1 MGGFP
6 ILSAVVF
13 LPLIGALIIMGVR
26 SATAGSFS
34 SEEAGK
40 DSRAALLAGLI
51 ISSATFVASVA
62 AFLTFRCQCRRV
74 SARRAICL
82 VREYHLQGG
91 H

>member
-1 MGGFP
+1 
-6 ILSAVVF
+6 
-13 LPLIGALIIMGVR
+13 MGVR

-62 AFLTFRCQCRRV
+62 AFLTFDPNAAGYQ
-74 SARRAICL
+74 L
-82 VREYHLQGG
+82 VEQYAWYGEITYKVGVDGLSMPY
-91 H
+91 

>member
-6 ILSAVVF
+6 ILSAVIL

-34 SEEAGK
+34 KEEAGK

-51 ISSATFVASVA
+51 ISGATFVASVA
-62 AFLTFRCQCRRV
+62 AFVSFDATAAGRRSV
-74 SARRAICL
+74 CWPAGIQFIR
-82 VREYHLQGG
+82 V
-91 H
+91 